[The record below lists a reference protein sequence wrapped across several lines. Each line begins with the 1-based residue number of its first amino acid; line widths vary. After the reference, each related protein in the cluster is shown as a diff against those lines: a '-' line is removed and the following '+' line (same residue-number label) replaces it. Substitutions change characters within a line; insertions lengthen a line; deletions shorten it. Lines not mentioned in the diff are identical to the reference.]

1 MSSSSFQV
9 ACLDFLNIVHVICK
23 QQQFCFFFS
32 LDSFYFFSSLIP
44 MARTSKTMLNKSG
57 KSEKK
62 SGKSGHACLIPD
74 LTGNAFGF
82 FIIENNVTCGFI
94 LCMYILT

>member
-1 MSSSSFQV
+1 MSSANSNNFASFSV
-9 ACLDFLNIVHVICK
+9 WIPFI
-23 QQQFCFFFS
+23 
-32 LDSFYFFSSLIP
+32 SSLIP

-57 KSEKK
+57 KS
-62 SGKSGHACLIPD
+62 GHAYLIPD